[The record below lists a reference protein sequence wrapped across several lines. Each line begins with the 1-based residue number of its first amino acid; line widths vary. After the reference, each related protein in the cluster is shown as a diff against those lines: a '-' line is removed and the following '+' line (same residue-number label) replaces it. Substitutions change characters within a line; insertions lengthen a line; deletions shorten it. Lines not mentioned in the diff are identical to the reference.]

1 MFMTFKKIHLYYL
14 SNMLKQMTLMNV
26 VSVNRTAQYNN
37 ELNINITT
45 YFFIIKKKKV

>member
-1 MFMTFKKIHLYYL
+1 
-14 SNMLKQMTLMNV
+14 MLKQMTLMNV

-45 YFFIIKKKKV
+45 YFFIIKKKSIKNNIQLRWMTLEIIN